1 MVGQFSYLK
10 IFLIDVRENNFKF
23 RGNFKKGKFILKNKI
38 LGFLFRAILPK
49 KIKAKMLRKAFQKAP
64 TVDCGIFAE
73 AKKGNRA
80 MHNSIKQNREIGSAI
95 NLDDFKE
102 TLNADNEAMAVMKG
116 IFAEAK
122 PVQVKGLYD
131 PPPQNA
137 KKGIFTEFMEKS
149 GRAIDDEEMII
160 HSDLV

>member
-23 RGNFKKGKFILKNKI
+23 WGNFKKGKFILKNKI
-38 LGFLFRAILPK
+38 LGFLRAILPK

-95 NLDDFKE
+95 NPDDFKE

>member
-1 MVGQFSYLK
+1 MVYL
-10 IFLIDVRENNFKF
+10 
-23 RGNFKKGKFILKNKI
+23 
-38 LGFLFRAILPK
+38 
-49 KIKAKMLRKAFQKAP
+49 QKP
-64 TVDCGIFAE
+64 
-73 AKKGNRA
+73 KKGNRA

-95 NLDDFKE
+95 NPDDFKE

-116 IFAEAK
+116 MFADAK

>member
-1 MVGQFSYLK
+1 M
-10 IFLIDVRENNFKF
+10 
-23 RGNFKKGKFILKNKI
+23 KNKI

-73 AKKGNRA
+73 AKKGNQA

-95 NLDDFKE
+95 NPDE
-102 TLNADNEAMAVMKG
+102 
-116 IFAEAK
+116 
-122 PVQVKGLYD
+122 
-131 PPPQNA
+131 PPQNA

-160 HSDLV
+160 PSDLV